1 MWRSRLARSL
11 TALVLGGALG
21 WGGSWVAGPRDRVG
35 PPGVWAQDANP
46 LPRDR
51 DQQMVTGRCIICHS
65 LEMIAQQRQTR
76 EEWAVIV
83 DRMITYG
90 MPVQPGERER
100 ILANARRFD
109 VSVSEEAL
117 CSALNSMLG
126 SSI

>member
-1 MWRSRLARSL
+1 MARSV
-11 TALVLGGALG
+11 TALVLGVALG
-21 WGGSWVAGPRDRVG
+21 WGGSWASPTARPLAPPR
-35 PPGVWAQDANP
+35 VWAQDANP

-76 EEWAVIV
+76 DEWAVIV

-100 ILANARRFD
+100 ILTYLAKY
-109 VSVSEEAL
+109 
-117 CSALNSMLG
+117 LG
-126 SSI
+126 Q

>member
-1 MWRSRLARSL
+1 MWPRQLARSV

-21 WGGSWVAGPRDRVG
+21 WGGSWLAGTRDRVG

-76 EEWAVIV
+76 DEWAAIV

-100 ILANARRFD
+100 ILAYLAKY
-109 VSVSEEAL
+109 
-117 CSALNSMLG
+117 LG
-126 SSI
+126 K

>member
-21 WGGSWVAGPRDRVG
+21 WGGSWMIGPRVRVG
-35 PPGVWAQDANP
+35 PVSVWAQDANP

-100 ILANARRFD
+100 ILAYLAKH
-109 VSVSEEAL
+109 
-117 CSALNSMLG
+117 LG
-126 SSI
+126 Q

>member
-1 MWRSRLARSL
+1 M
-11 TALVLGGALG
+11 TALVVGIALG
-21 WGGSWVAGPRDRVG
+21 WGWSWSGGMGSRVG
-35 PPGVWAQDANP
+35 PPGVSAQDANP

-76 EEWAVIV
+76 DEWAVIV

-100 ILANARRFD
+100 ILTYPAKY
-109 VSVSEEAL
+109 
-117 CSALNSMLG
+117 LG
-126 SSI
+126 Q

>member
-1 MWRSRLARSL
+1 MWRSRLARSV
-11 TALVLGGALG
+11 TALVLGVALG
-21 WGGSWVAGPRDRVG
+21 WGGSWAAGGSGRLGPRG
-35 PPGVWAQDANP
+35 AWAQDTNP

-76 EEWAVIV
+76 DEWAVIV

-100 ILANARRFD
+100 ILTYLAKY
-109 VSVSEEAL
+109 
-117 CSALNSMLG
+117 LG
-126 SSI
+126 Q